1 MADTESRFAR
11 MSRRAA
17 ITGAALATMALA
29 ACGGGDAGPKT
40 SLAKGPSA
48 DSARQ
53 IEEAHSLIGPAA
65 RAALDTGNT
74 LFRKKDYP
82 GALAAYRRAGD
93 LAPQHAAPIFGIY
106 MIAKATNN
114 TKLADSTLA
123 EIRKRNGPLP
133 ETQHGFSD
141 SAITDLHKK
150 LGASK
155 GTSGG

>member
-1 MADTESRFAR
+1 MCSSD
-11 MSRRAA
+11 
-17 ITGAALATMALA
+17 L
-29 ACGGGDAGPKT
+29 
-40 SLAKGPSA
+40 
-48 DSARQ
+48 
-53 IEEAHSLIGPAA
+53 HSLIGPAA

>member
-1 MADTESRFAR
+1 MFRPFPRILMVATIT
-11 MSRRAA
+11 AA
-17 ITGAALATMALA
+17 A

-65 RAALDTGNT
+65 RAALDTGNM

-82 GALAAYRRAGD
+82 AALAAYRRAGD

-150 LGASK
+150 LGATK